1 MPTKNSLNSL
11 LTVMNKKEE
20 INYKNLSFFYAP
32 NQDDPKVGNGASR
45 TGETVK
51 GQVVKIDAETSKS
64 KKGKQRL
71 TDAMR
76 TQKPGVDAFGTLL
89 RRLRQLVGYTYDR
102 VGNFPKNQKL
112 FVGLGNDVISRT
124 NYCMELALT
133 VTSYNTKVDK
143 ENVLREMSIKL
154 KMLQELVNKCCHCH
168 YITKQNREAWLRM
181 LVEID
186 DMAIGMAMSFQNK
199 NKNRKSDNG

>member
-1 MPTKNSLNSL
+1 
-11 LTVMNKKEE
+11 MNKKEE
-20 INYKNLSFFYAP
+20 TNYKNLSFFDISD
-32 NQDDPKVGNGASR
+32 QGDSKVGSEADGAGKATKS
-45 TGETVK
+45 
-51 GQVVKIDAETSKS
+51 QVGKAGAEARKNRKS
-64 KKGKQRL
+64 KQRL

-133 VTSYNTKVDK
+133 VTSYNAKVDK
-143 ENVLREMSIKL
+143 ESVLREMSIKL
-154 KMLQELVNKCCHCH
+154 KMLQELVNKCCNCH

-199 NKNRKSDNG
+199 NKNRKSDNSQSVSER